1 MISKIIKVCTREEKH
16 LSRKW
21 KGGLLCL
28 FSIAV
33 FAILGRALPTKA
45 AEAET
50 VEGILQQITKDTELM
65 ETPDENANIL
75 EKLEAGT
82 ALIVYG
88 EPEDSWSRAEYKG
101 MKGYIKS
108 DVLEK
113 YSMGQEEELEE
124 EFSRVDEEIS
134 RTADEY
140 EFEENE
146 KHSSNVWMVI
156 IGILVVAILVLGVI
170 SALKKEKETS

>member
-1 MISKIIKVCTREEKH
+1 MISKLVIESTQKEKD
-16 LSRKW
+16 LSGKW

-28 FSIAV
+28 FAIAV

-45 AEAET
+45 AEAKT
-50 VEGILQQITKDTELM
+50 VEGILQQITIDTELM
-65 ETPDENANIL
+65 ETPDENADVL

-88 EPEDSWSRAEYKG
+88 EPEDSWSRVEYKG

-113 YSMGQEEELEE
+113 YSTGQDEELEQ
-124 EFSRVDEEIS
+124 EFSMVDEEIS

-140 EFEENE
+140 EFEKNE
-146 KHSSNVWMVI
+146 KRSSRVWMTI
-156 IGILVVAILVLGVI
+156 IGVLVVAILALGVV